1 MKTTGVTVK
10 IKVNQLAA
18 HLKTSNLSMGYLL
31 IGEEPLQQMECADA
45 IRETAVQQGFNERTV
60 LSVEAHFNWQQLTAA
75 ASGLSLFA
83 TKRLIELRLSDK
95 IPDKTATETLSAYF
109 ANPPQ
114 DTILIMSLDKL
125 PAANRKSAWFEAFD
139 KSGIIIEI
147 TLPDDQQLPAWLA
160 QRLAHNGIK
169 ATPQAIALLAERTEG
184 HLLAAAQE
192 IEKLKLLFPNT
203 SIDESH
209 ILESVADSARFAVF
223 DWLDTVIAGHAAKA
237 ARQLHHLRAEGLEAA
252 IMGSLL
258 TREIR
263 TLCQLAH
270 AKQQGQTLESLFP
283 RFKIWQPAKKSAVS
297 KAISRHSVTKWQ
309 QLVQQT
315 TLLDRTLKGM
325 HIGNVWDQLL
335 FLTMQVAGVSL
346 KIKVIS

>member
-1 MKTTGVTVK
+1 MK
-10 IKVNQLAA
+10 IKANQLVA
-18 HLKTSNLSMGYLL
+18 HLKNANLSMTYLL

-45 IRETAVQQGFNERTV
+45 IRQTALQAGFNERTV

-75 ASGLSLFA
+75 ASGLSLFT
-83 TKRLIELRLSDK
+83 TKQLIELRLADK
-95 IPDKTATETLSAYF
+95 LPDKAASEALAAYF
-109 ANPPQ
+109 AKPPQ
-114 DTILIMSLDKL
+114 DTIFIMSLDKL
-125 PAANRKSAWFEAFD
+125 PAANRKSAWFEALD
-139 KSGIIIEI
+139 KLGIVIEI

-160 QRLAHNGIK
+160 QRLTQNGIK

-203 SIDESH
+203 PIDESH

-223 DWLDTVIAGHAAKA
+223 DWLDTIIAGHAAKA

-263 TLCQLAH
+263 TLCQLAY
-270 AKQQGQTLESLFP
+270 AKQQGQALESLFP
-283 RFKIWQPAKKSAVS
+283 RFKIWQPAKKNAVS
-297 KAISRHSVTKWQ
+297 KAISRHSVAKWQ
-309 QLVQQT
+309 NLVQQT
-315 TLLDRTLKGM
+315 TILDRTLKGM
-325 HIGNVWDQLL
+325 AIGNVWEQLL

-346 KIKVIS
+346 KIKAIS